1 MNPTTNLTK
10 RPQSLEDIAAKAGVS
25 RSTVSRIINNA
36 PGVSE
41 EKRQRVLAVIRQ
53 EGFAPNPAARALVTR
68 RTQAIGVVI
77 PLAPLTFFEDTF
89 YFPTLLQGISRTT
102 SQRDHAMML
111 WLIQNEE
118 EHQTFYRRIV
128 SNRLMDG
135 VIIASATRDEPLVD
149 HFLESGIP
157 FVMVERPGRYVEQI
171 NFVTIDN
178 ETSAYEAVTHLI
190 ALGRRRIGHITG
202 NLGIADG
209 VDRVQGY
216 QRALTT
222 AGLPVD
228 QALIVEGNFSHG
240 SGYQGAKKLL
250 EQQVDALFAAN
261 DITARGA
268 LQALHEVRIRVP
280 EDIAL
285 VGFDDLPTA
294 SQLTPKLT
302 TVRNPVEEKGQVAA
316 SILLDLIANPGSLPR
331 QVTLPTQL
339 IVRESCGAVETMRHL
354 SD

>member
-1 MNPTTNLTK
+1 MKPTTTLTK

-41 EKRQRVLAVIRQ
+41 KTRQRVLAVITQ

-77 PLAPLTFFEDTF
+77 PLAPLTFFEDTY

-102 SQRDHAMML
+102 SERDHAMML
-111 WLIQNEE
+111 WLLQNEE

-128 SNRLMDG
+128 TNRLMDG
-135 VIIASATRDEPLVD
+135 VIIASATRDEPLID
-149 HFLESGIP
+149 HFLDSGLS
-157 FVMVERPGRYVEQI
+157 FVMVEQPGHHTEQI
-171 NFVTIDN
+171 SFVSIDN
-178 ETSAYEAVTHLI
+178 ETSACDAVTHLI

-209 VDRVQGY
+209 VDRVRGY
-216 QRALTT
+216 ERALTI

-228 QALIVEGNFSHG
+228 PALIVKGNFSHG
-240 SGYQGAKKLL
+240 SGYEGAKLL
-250 EQQVDALFAAN
+250 MDRHVDAIFAAN
-261 DITARGA
+261 DITARGV
-268 LQALHEVRIRVP
+268 LQALHEAQVRVP
-280 EDIAL
+280 ADIAL
-285 VGFDDLPTA
+285 IGFDDLPTA

-302 TVRNPVEEKGQVAA
+302 TVRNPVQEKGQLAA
-316 SILLDLIANPGSLPR
+316 SMLLDLIEDPASGPR
-331 QVTLPTQL
+331 QVTLATQL
-339 IVRESCGAVETMRHL
+339 IVRESCGAVL
-354 SD
+354 